1 MVVSWFYLQPEVPS
15 CYMASTLQMLFSLP
29 SFKDQYFDSF
39 DDHARTCSEPLPANC
54 IDCQMRKMA
63 DGLLSGRYSVARSNL
78 NATNLNSHTTVAEVA
93 TSDTDTSNNPNPSPV
108 FQDGLKPSMFK
119 DLVGRGHIEFATMKQ
134 QDAEEFLAHLLKT
147 LRQQARRRTAGNAVF
162 DATDTFRFGM
172 RQRLECGECH
182 GVKYRVDEHD
192 LLSVGVEAKE
202 LGKDE
207 EGKIRYASVEL
218 LDCISNALG
227 IEHIEYRCDRC
238 KQNVLAQKCV
248 AIVFASAKSH
258 GSSSDKPFLPHFR
271 MFS

>member
-1 MVVSWFYLQPEVPS
+1 MIVSWFSLQPEISS
-15 CYMASTLQMLFSLP
+15 CYMASTLQMLFSLS

-39 DDHARTCSEPLPANC
+39 NEHARTCSEPLPANC

-78 NATNLNSHTTVAEVA
+78 NATNPSNYTTVTEAA
-93 TSDTDTSNNPNPSPV
+93 TPDTDTSNNSNPSPV

-119 DLVGRGHIEFATMKQ
+119 DLVGRGHAEFATMRQ

-147 LRQQARRRTAGNAVF
+147 LRQQARRRAGNAVF
-162 DATDTFRFGM
+162 DATDVFRFGM
-172 RQRLECGECH
+172 RQRLECGDCH

-192 LLSVGVEAKE
+192 FLSVGVEAKE

-207 EGKIRYASVEL
+207 EGKIRYAGVEL

-227 IEHIEYRCDRC
+227 VEHIEYRCDRC
-238 KQNVLAQKCV
+238 KQNVRAQKCV
-248 AIVFASAKSH
+248 AIVFVSAKSH
-258 GSSSDKPFLPHFR
+258 RFSSDKPVLRHFR